1 KFDLKSFLEKTIE
14 TYSYGMK
21 KKLQICIAMTIK
33 TNFLLADELTNG
45 LDFESIILLENLLE
59 KEGEKRKIILI
70 SHAINFISKFPDD
83 IRILENGN
91 LYPYQGD
98 LSLLEDNLISKGDLS
113 DKIKSIKQY
122 HINN

>member
-1 KFDLKSFLEKTIE
+1 MVKTLYSILHRSLDLT
-14 TYSYGMK
+14 
-21 KKLQICIAMTIK
+21 QICIAMTIK